1 MPKPI
6 LRGAAVGALLGA
18 LALAGTAS
26 AGPSGA
32 AFTTDVN
39 GTVNQNHYAATTDVH
54 LNGGPC
60 NTPSRAR
67 LADGWYS
74 FKVTDPSGRVDLSL
88 SSDPVAART
97 FRVKSGKIAYSTAA
111 HPVVPTP
118 CGAVVRVGPFKAE
131 SRNGEYKL
139 WIAPKGSGFARR
151 KAKTDNF
158 RCDPDAAPPVE
169 LPPTEE
175 PPTQQEPPAE
185 DLPGDEVELPKP
197 PEQTPPTL
205 GKPSDDD
212 GSPAHKPPAHTPGSD
227 KPPPGS
233 PGIHKPPTTKPP
245 STRPTGPCK
254 PPSPPP
260 PCTRKPPPPPPDPT
274 PDPTPDPGF

>member
-32 AFTTDVN
+32 AFTTDVS

-74 FKVTDPSGRVDLSL
+74 FKVTDPSGRADL

-111 HPVVPTP
+111 HPMVATP
-118 CGAVVRVGPFKAE
+118 CGPVVQVGPFKAE
-131 SRNGEYKL
+131 SKNGEYKL

-151 KAKTDNF
+151 KARTDNF
-158 RCDPDAAPPVE
+158 RCDPDAASPVE
-169 LPPTEE
+169 LPPTQE
-175 PPTQQEPPAE
+175 EPPAE
-185 DLPGDEVELPKP
+185 GLPGDEAELPRP
-197 PEQTPPTL
+197 PEQKPPAS

-212 GSPAHKPPAHTPGSD
+212 GPPADKPPAQTPGSD
-227 KPPPGS
+227 KPPAGS
-233 PGIHKPPTTKPP
+233 PRTYKPPTTKPP
-245 STRPTGPCK
+245 STRPAGPCK
-254 PPSPPP
+254 PPPPPP
-260 PCTRKPPPPPPDPT
+260 PCTSKPRPPDPT